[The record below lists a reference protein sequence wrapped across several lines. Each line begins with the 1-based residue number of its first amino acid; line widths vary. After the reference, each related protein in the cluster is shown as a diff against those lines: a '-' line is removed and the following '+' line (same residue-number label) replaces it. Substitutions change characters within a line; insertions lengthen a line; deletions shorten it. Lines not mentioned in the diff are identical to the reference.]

1 MLSEITCSI
10 HVAEQYL
17 YSFDGAVF
25 TTPRFS
31 FSIFHLCFNLAPVFS
46 ARHPARKD
54 RNRASLR
61 ACSPFYNRRGRETKT
76 SSDASDEAPERARKD
91 TSEEAKLHLCGSAIL
106 CAFPVEFLRL
116 PSDASHVRGGGL
128 GETALPRGNSV
139 LPRRFESLRL
149 ALAATLYQKS
159 GLLTE
164 ISRRDFSAAGLSGL
178 SLPDAPC
185 EHTTI
190 RASTTNLTNN

>member
-1 MLSEITCSI
+1 M
-10 HVAEQYL
+10 A
-17 YSFDGAVF
+17 
-25 TTPRFS
+25 
-31 FSIFHLCFNLAPVFS
+31 LALLF
-46 ARHPARKD
+46 RHR
-54 RNRASLR
+54 L
-61 ACSPFYNRRGRETKT
+61 GRETKT

-106 CAFPVEFLRL
+106 CVFPVEFLRL

-159 GLLTE
+159 GLLAE
-164 ISRRDFSAAGLSGL
+164 ISRREISAAGLSGL
-178 SLPDAPC
+178 SLPDAHY
-185 EHTTI
+185 EHTSI
-190 RASTTNLTNN
+190 RASATNLTKKLNAFCQILQGSSISSRTSASLSCNLTVRRLRI